1 MDSSHEL
8 KIALTKI
15 RLMADISRDA
25 QCKADEC
32 LLVMEMISELA
43 EQVLV
48 EDENDQF
55 ASCDVIF
62 KGERQ
67 NHSNQLQIS

>member
-1 MDSSHEL
+1 MSASHEL

-32 LLVMEMISELA
+32 HLVMEMISELA
-43 EQVLV
+43 DQVLDV
-48 EDENDQF
+48 DEQDHF
-55 ASCDVIF
+55 ASCEVIHR
-62 KGERQ
+62 GERQ
-67 NHSNQLQIS
+67 NHSTHLQIS